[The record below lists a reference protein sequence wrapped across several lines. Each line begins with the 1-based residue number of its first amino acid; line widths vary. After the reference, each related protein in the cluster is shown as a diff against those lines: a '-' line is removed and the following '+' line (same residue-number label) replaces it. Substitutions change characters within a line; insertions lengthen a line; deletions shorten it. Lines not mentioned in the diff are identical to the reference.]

1 MNVTGSTRCVLPEGS
16 THHALLRCLAFIAM
30 RLRVSHDWRLPYIGL
45 FSLRLVPRILR
56 RILDFVSSFK
66 PPQLGLLLPLNARA
80 IFRLCSVVR
89 LGIFFLAT
97 LSLNVNPFFK
107 LSAFSLIYSILEFC
121 SKSSLGFGT
130 CSGFLTSQIS
140 LLCLKRK
147 YLTYNTFIQQCQ
159 VMFAID
165 IFKFN
170 ICRHK
175 FTEGFKY
182 IFNIQR

>member
-1 MNVTGSTRCVLPEGS
+1 MKVSGSTKCVLPLGS
-16 THHALLRCLAFIAM
+16 THHFRLLCLAFIAM

-56 RILDFVSSFK
+56 RILAFVSSFK

-80 IFRLCSVVR
+80 IFRLCSGVKA
-89 LGIFFLAT
+89 GIFFLLT
-97 LSLNVNPFFK
+97 LSRNVNPFFK

-130 CSGFLTSQIS
+130 CSGSLTSQIS

-159 VMFAID
+159 VVFAVN

-170 ICRHK
+170 IYRHK
-175 FTEGFKY
+175 IT
-182 IFNIQR
+182 

>member
-1 MNVTGSTRCVLPEGS
+1 MKVSGSTKCVLPLGS
-16 THHALLRCLAFIAM
+16 THHFRLLCLAFIAM

-56 RILDFVSSFK
+56 RILAFVSSFK

-89 LGIFFLAT
+89 FGIFFLAT
-97 LSLNVNPFFK
+97 LSLNVKPFFK

-130 CSGFLTSQIS
+130 CSGSLTNQIS

-159 VMFAID
+159 VMFPID
-165 IFKFN
+165 IFVLHIHRRK
-170 ICRHK
+170 IAK
-175 FTEGFKY
+175 SYKY
-182 IFNIQR
+182 IVNIQR